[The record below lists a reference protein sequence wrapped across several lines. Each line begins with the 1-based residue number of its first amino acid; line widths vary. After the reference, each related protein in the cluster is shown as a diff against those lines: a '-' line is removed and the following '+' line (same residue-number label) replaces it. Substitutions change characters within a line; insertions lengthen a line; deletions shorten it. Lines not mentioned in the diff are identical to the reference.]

1 MAQSGHDQAQLAC
14 PLWSESGPRR
24 VRSWKR
30 RNVRHESF
38 AGTNVHDAWFASKES
53 EEAKAPLNVRRAP
66 GSGGEAD
73 NAALLR
79 FATCDIS
86 RRSRRHANSITSPA
100 RLTGWSGFDCWSGAV
115 WCWCVRRTQCR
126 VIVGLGDRWRHRIG
140 RFCFERSGVK
150 CCSKKPDRNLLTHR
164 RSLRQ
169 ASSRMAA
176 LKRGEDKTEGSQAEF
191 PRWLK
196 LRRLSFGKR
205 TSVGSTG
212 RQGAHAVNSSRVCT
226 CAR

>member
-1 MAQSGHDQAQLAC
+1 MGQR
-14 PLWSESGPRR
+14 PRTQR
-24 VRSWKR
+24 WCRIWWWRKADWASRSSLR
-30 RNVRHESF
+30 LVV
-38 AGTNVHDAWFASKES
+38 AASQH
-53 EEAKAPLNVRRAP
+53 
-66 GSGGEAD
+66 G
-73 NAALLR
+73 
-79 FATCDIS
+79 
-86 RRSRRHANSITSPA
+86 RSHASQPAVGLHPRTSPA

-115 WCWCVRRTQCR
+115 WCWCWCVRPSQCR
-126 VIVGLGDRWRHRIG
+126 VIVRLGDRWRHRIG
-140 RFCFERSGVK
+140 RFRFERSGVK